1 MQIYTNYSNRAFSY
15 FWGDLIYNRSRETTW
30 YNSYFAMAEGAISSR
45 FSILHSSKNSR
56 IGLGWEP
63 TLMYAINAKFFTNPT
78 A

>member
-1 MQIYTNYSNRAFSY
+1 MEFYYVSP
-15 FWGDLIYNRSRETTW
+15 DLIQVQGTRLKRVW
-30 YNSYFAMAEGAISSR
+30 YNTYFAMAEGAISSR

-78 A
+78 ACPYIQ